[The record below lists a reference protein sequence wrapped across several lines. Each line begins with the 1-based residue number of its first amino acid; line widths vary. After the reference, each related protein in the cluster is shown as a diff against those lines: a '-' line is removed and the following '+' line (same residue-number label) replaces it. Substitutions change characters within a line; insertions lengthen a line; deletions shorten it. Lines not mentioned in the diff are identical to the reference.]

1 MAAGRRRTKA
11 VAPQEL
17 LGVRKTSGAA
27 AAALPRPNSEV
38 PRRAPGTPGMRC
50 LAYPD
55 LDLQLL
61 GRVLGLSSTYVG
73 RILNGRSR
81 PSMRVAQEIA
91 ELMGWTIDQVN
102 RLYNPKKN
110 PKVSPPDE
118 ESIHAKSR
126 NNRKRKRRAA
136 S

>member
-1 MAAGRRRTKA
+1 MARAKTDL
-11 VAPQEL
+11 PQP
-17 LGVRKTSGAA
+17 SG
-27 AAALPRPNSEV
+27 EI

-81 PSMRVAQEIA
+81 PSMHVAQEIA

-102 RLYNPKKN
+102 GLSIDLYKARPNRPK
-110 PKVSPPDE
+110 PPLPDE

-126 NNRKRKRRAA
+126 NSRKRKRRTA